1 MDMLSIKG
9 ITFCPQSIGFSFGFE
24 RTFTEQIRQKS
35 QNPYCGSIS
44 GAIIVDAWAPLT
56 CAFGLTVE
64 VILPF
69 LPSVPCCG
77 PGPLHPLP
85 RHPVMT
91 KRITSAVHIQS
102 YLLRSNTP
110 QRGAPSVERLHTQH
124 ALHDASSDD
133 CEILP
138 RTVWHTYEIEKGQNI
153 IKNFK
158 RHSDGT
164 FTNDFTHY
172 LDKIKAKDFVEWL
185 TSNSRVGGVERQ
197 VGEYMEIHGKV
208 CSAFP
213 LLENSSCLPHVN
225 RLHGG
230 QRWDENQSLVVEA

>member
-1 MDMLSIKG
+1 MP
-9 ITFCPQSIGFSFGFE
+9 T
-24 RTFTEQIRQKS
+24 
-35 QNPYCGSIS
+35 
-44 GAIIVDAWAPLT
+44 A
-56 CAFGLTVE
+56 
-64 VILPF
+64 
-69 LPSVPCCG
+69 PSVNGSSEPSEPESSEPESRQGWVPGCG
-77 PGPLHPLP
+77 PGPSHPLP

-91 KRITSAVHIQS
+91 KRITS
-102 YLLRSNTP
+102 
-110 QRGAPSVERLHTQH
+110 
-124 ALHDASSDD
+124 
-133 CEILP
+133 
-138 RTVWHTYEIEKGQNI
+138 TVWHTYEIEKGQNI

-225 RLHGG
+225 R
-230 QRWDENQSLVVEA
+230 WDENQSLVVEA